1 MVFQTGKSNPNPV
14 FSLVS
19 LNLSL
24 GKHFRSLVANEVL
37 TECAKV
43 TGRDVYLSWD
53 RFQLRLDRFQLRGV

>member
-24 GKHFRSLVANEVL
+24 GKHLLSLVANEVL
-37 TECAKV
+37 T
-43 TGRDVYLSWD
+43 
-53 RFQLRLDRFQLRGV
+53 